1 MRASNSTSH
10 RVKVYNLSFNHSV
23 PILRPYRHRTRASE
37 AMATHNDV
45 PMATSYLTPL
55 RTMEDLKTE
64 ERARDA
70 VVLLNYDLPPHALSL
85 WMSCSYRVCADG
97 GANRVQD
104 LRVAYDDATKEFNYS
119 GEDVFKHPHRIV
131 GDMDSVWGSVASMY
145 RDNEA
150 YGCLL
155 DDQSDDQDSTDFA
168 KCLRAITKHKPE
180 VKRVFTLGA
189 LGGRLDHVLYNMKT
203 LFDFPELEIVL
214 IGDDSMARAVPAGKT
229 TIKRDARHK
238 LMHCG
243 LVPLQGNARVSTTGL
258 KWNLND
264 EVMSFN
270 AGGLISTS
278 NQFVED
284 EVMIWTDVPLLFT
297 ASPLMPL

>member
-1 MRASNSTSH
+1 MT
-10 RVKVYNLSFNHSV
+10 
-23 PILRPYRHRTRASE
+23 T
-37 AMATHNDV
+37 THEDV
-45 PMATSYLTPL
+45 PTATNYLTPM
-55 RTMEDLKTE
+55 RTMEDLQTA

-85 WMSCSYRVCADG
+85 WLSCSYRVCADG

-104 LRVAYDDATKEFNYS
+104 LRAAYDAATKELNYN
-119 GEDVFKHPHRIV
+119 GDDVFKHPHRIV
-131 GDMDSVWGSVASMY
+131 GDMDSVWGSVASLY
-145 RDNEA
+145 RDNKA

-155 DDQSDDQDSTDFA
+155 DDQSDDQDSTDIV
-168 KCLRAITKHKPE
+168 KCLRAIVKHKPE

-214 IGDDSMARAVPAGKT
+214 IGDHSMARAVPAGET
-229 TIKRDARHK
+229 IIKRDTRYK

-243 LVPLQGNARVSTTGL
+243 LVPLQGDARVSTVGL
-258 KWNLND
+258 KWDLND

-278 NQFVED
+278 NQFIED
-284 EVMIWTDVPLLFT
+284 KVVIRTDVPLLFT
-297 ASPLMPL
+297 ASPPMPL